1 MARTHDSDAT
11 LSLGPLATPAR
22 PAVGVPDLGF
32 AARYQLGARLAEG
45 GLAII
50 YDAHDVVLD
59 RKVAI
64 KQLRD
69 PDPGLT
75 ARFLREARLTSR
87 LVHPG
92 IVPIYDL
99 GSDADGVLSYAM
111 KWIAG
116 RSLAHELAARPTL
129 EARLAL
135 VPAVIAIAEA
145 VAYAHS
151 QRVIHRDLKPANVV
165 VGAFGEIV
173 VIDWGL
179 ARSLDEPDLPTG
191 GGAAPAHPQLTGAG
205 SVLGTP
211 CYMPPEQARGEA
223 VDTRADIYALG
234 AILYQLVSG
243 AAPYDVSGAHTA
255 DAGDPIWDRVAAGP
269 PRPIAALVPAV
280 PPELAAIIERAMA
293 RAAGDRYAD
302 AEALAQALAAFLTHD
317 HSARLTAAALP
328 RVVEVERAAAGPP
341 DASAAL
347 TATAD
352 VARFGLEQAL
362 AAWPANPDARAALE
376 RLRRALFAAALR
388 RGDHAAAAALAGE
401 LPPDDERRR
410 AVAELGERSAAAA
423 ALIRD
428 RDHRVGLRERTLV
441 GAGFVLLLIGAFVQ
455 TVLAGASIGD
465 PLPQRTLLVNGAVVI
480 GAMGLVVFLARQRLF
495 ANDASSAATRTLVAA
510 AVIAMCNRGIGY
522 LTDVP
527 SAHVLRVDL
536 LILGTAMAAYGRL
549 RIAALPLLAVGASL
563 IWPATTRLD
572 FNLGVLAAAL
582 TMLARWWR
590 QGRWT
595 S

>member
-1 MARTHDSDAT
+1 MAATHDSDAT

-191 GGAAPAHPQLTGAG
+191 GGVRRRSRTRDQQDQRRASHGDSLPHARDAGQLKT
-205 SVLGTP
+205 S
-211 CYMPPEQARGEA
+211 ARG
-223 VDTRADIYALG
+223 
-234 AILYQLVSG
+234 
-243 AAPYDVSGAHTA
+243 
-255 DAGDPIWDRVAAGP
+255 
-269 PRPIAALVPAV
+269 
-280 PPELAAIIERAMA
+280 
-293 RAAGDRYAD
+293 
-302 AEALAQALAAFLTHD
+302 
-317 HSARLTAAALP
+317 
-328 RVVEVERAAAGPP
+328 P
-341 DASAAL
+341 DATS
-347 TATAD
+347 
-352 VARFGLEQAL
+352 GP
-362 AAWPANPDARAALE
+362 AWPAPPRA
-376 RLRRALFAAALR
+376 R
-388 RGDHAAAAALAGE
+388 RG
-401 LPPDDERRR
+401 
-410 AVAELGERSAAAA
+410 
-423 ALIRD
+423 
-428 RDHRVGLRERTLV
+428 
-441 GAGFVLLLIGAFVQ
+441 
-455 TVLAGASIGD
+455 
-465 PLPQRTLLVNGAVVI
+465 
-480 GAMGLVVFLARQRLF
+480 
-495 ANDASSAATRTLVAA
+495 
-510 AVIAMCNRGIGY
+510 
-522 LTDVP
+522 
-527 SAHVLRVDL
+527 
-536 LILGTAMAAYGRL
+536 
-549 RIAALPLLAVGASL
+549 
-563 IWPATTRLD
+563 
-572 FNLGVLAAAL
+572 
-582 TMLARWWR
+582 
-590 QGRWT
+590 
-595 S
+595 